1 MLVGPEEGICPGRA
15 SVLTTIFPRARRH
28 PSQIWTKETC
38 LSHWQV
44 GDHAVWRL
52 LPGSVRVWS
61 RRGRVVSLH
70 CLTGTWLLVRP
81 FPWTSD
87 RGHAILPWKTALIDL
102 ELDRLGIQLASLSET
117 WWYSSGSIREEHY
130 TIFWNGFENGE
141 KPKQGVGKAICNT
154 LLSCVEQ
161 PLLVSPR
168 LYLSQQRRN
177 HSHYLSQQEETISQ
191 KQKQVRN
198 VVLHYKETGNYAKQC
213 RCTVTTNSNHKAS
226 KNKQDL
232 QLCVK
237 ILVTPD

>member
-1 MLVGPEEGICPGRA
+1 VKQAQPGRQPATA
-15 SVLTTIFPRARRH
+15 SLALGC
-28 PSQIWTKETC
+28 WN
-38 LSHWQV
+38 
-44 GDHAVWRL
+44 
-52 LPGSVRVWS
+52 VR
-61 RRGRVVSLH
+61 SLGPQTEATQFS
-70 CLTGTWLLVRP
+70 LR
-81 FPWTSD
+81 
-87 RGHAILPWKTALIDL
+87 KTALIDL

-191 KQKQVRN
+191 KHKTSSKCGIALQRN
-198 VVLHYKETGNYAKQC
+198 RK
-213 RCTVTTNSNHKAS
+213 
-226 KNKQDL
+226 
-232 QLCVK
+232 LC
-237 ILVTPD
+237 